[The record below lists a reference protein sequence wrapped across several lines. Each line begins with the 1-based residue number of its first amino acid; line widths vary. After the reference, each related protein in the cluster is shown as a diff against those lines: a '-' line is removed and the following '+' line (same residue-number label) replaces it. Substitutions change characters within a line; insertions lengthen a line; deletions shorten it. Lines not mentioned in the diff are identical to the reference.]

1 MRWYKLN
8 KLKLFSFWRVLGK
21 CHCLSNSITVIPMK
35 WSPTTHLAPVIIS
48 RNPWMETLTI
58 NCSIPVINC
67 YINFTQVCIGM
78 VAPGTSRPALTFLL
92 YLVVPYKSV
101 RCSGVADWNYVSF
114 LCWEGLVT
122 LAAILVLELEHL
134 HQQLYVG
141 SESQDL

>member
-1 MRWYKLN
+1 
-8 KLKLFSFWRVLGK
+8 
-21 CHCLSNSITVIPMK
+21 
-35 WSPTTHLAPVIIS
+35 
-48 RNPWMETLTI
+48 METLTI
-58 NCSIPVINC
+58 NRSIPVINC

-78 VAPGTSRPALTFLL
+78 VVPGTSRPALTFLL

-122 LAAILVLELEHL
+122 LGAILVLELEHL
-134 HQQLYVG
+134 HQQQYVG